1 MTVERRSKVEEN
13 IFKTRAILV
22 DFTLLKDKHG
32 NPNYFLLKLC
42 DNLEVNGYSDL
53 IVLAENPVE
62 ARAWMEKNCV
72 GDQNLVYKTNFDLSD
87 DVQHIKM
94 SHKSIG
100 AIISSRFSYEGVN
113 QRLVQIM
120 KILGR

>member
-1 MTVERRSKVEEN
+1 MKDDT
-13 IFKTRAILV
+13 FKRRAILV

-32 NPNYFLLKLC
+32 DPNYFLLKLC

-53 IVLAENPVE
+53 IVLAENPRE
-62 ARAWMEKNCV
+62 AREWVDHNCV
-72 GDQNLVYKTNFDLSD
+72 GAQILVFKTEYNLNH
-87 DVQHIKM
+87 DVQIIKRT
-94 SHKSIG
+94 HRSIG
-100 AIISSRFSYEGVN
+100 AIVSSKFIIDGVN